1 MDTVLMNNANREAY
15 GAAADKLAEYSAS
28 ADVAAITRVADEIL
42 SVAGLLR
49 REPRLRRALA
59 DPGRP
64 GAERS
69 ELIRSI
75 LSGKVS
81 AEAADLLGLLV
92 SGRWSGPGALLDGV
106 ERLGVDAL
114 LSAADRGGDLADVED
129 ELFRFGQIVSGDSGL
144 AGALSDST
152 APAAAR
158 SELVSN
164 LLEGKAKPATLSLA
178 RLAIAGFGGRGF
190 ESSLTRLVELAAAKR
205 DRAVAYVT
213 TAVVLSD
220 AEEQR
225 LADRLAELYGR
236 EVSLKVDVDPRII
249 GGVRVKVGSDLYD
262 GTVARRLAE
271 ARTALSK

>member
-1 MDTVLMNNANREAY
+1 MDAVSNNANREAF
-15 GAAADKLAEYSAS
+15 GAAADKLAESSAG
-28 ADVAAITRVADEIL
+28 ADVAAITAVADETL
-42 SVAGLLR
+42 AVADLLR

-59 DPGRP
+59 DPARP
-64 GAERS
+64 GADRA

-81 AEAADLLGLLV
+81 AGTADLLGVLV

-114 LSAADRGGDLADVED
+114 LTAADRGGDLADVED
-129 ELFRFGQIVSGDSGL
+129 ELFRFSQIVSGDARL
-144 AGALSDST
+144 AGVLSDST

-158 SELVSN
+158 TELVSG
-164 LLEGKAKPATLSLA
+164 LLEGKVKPVTLGLA
-178 RLAIAGFGGRGF
+178 RLAVAGFGGRGF

-205 DRAVAYVT
+205 DRSVAYVT
-213 TAVVLSD
+213 TAVALSD

-236 EVSLKVDVDPRII
+236 NVSIKVDVDPRII

-271 ARTALSK
+271 AKTALSK

>member
-28 ADVAAITRVADEIL
+28 ADVAAIATVADEIL

-49 REPRLRRALA
+49 SEPRLRRALA
-59 DPGRP
+59 DPARS

-81 AEAADLLGLLV
+81 AESADLLGVLV

-144 AGALSDST
+144 SGALSDST

-158 SELVSN
+158 SELVTN
-164 LLEGKAKPATLSLA
+164 LLKGKAKPATLSLA

-190 ESSLTRLVELAAAKR
+190 ESSLSRLVELAAAKR

-213 TAVVLSD
+213 TAVALSD

-225 LADRLAELYGR
+225 LAGRLAELYGR
-236 EVSLKVDVDPRII
+236 EVSLKVDVDPHII